1 MFHKA
6 VPLLVAISLVLAAC
20 GSASQSEASTSV
32 AKGAEETAHG
42 GGRHWRMEAD
52 KLWMN

>member
-20 GSASQSEASTSV
+20 GSVSQSEASTSA
-32 AKGAEETAHG
+32 AKGAEESAHG
-42 GGRHWRMEAD
+42 ASDDTSAWRPIND
-52 KLWMN
+52 G